1 MAVGKRAHTSRQSRE
16 IRLDDPTA
24 TVPALSPRSALDR
37 YRQISRGLMA
47 TDAACVTIALLIG
60 YYLRYDNR
68 PMPPGESL
76 TVVLA
81 PLLWLAAFQA
91 FGLYAPQHLSPPE
104 EFRRTFGAASVGIVL
119 LVVTSYW
126 SHSELSRLWMGAT
139 WVLALLLELV
149 SRRGWRH
156 YQVKLKGSGRLSF
169 RTLIVGTSAEA
180 GRLAHVLDSP
190 TSGFVPLGYVRGSDP
205 SVSANTLPLL
215 GELEQLQTL
224 IRDHAANCLFVASS
238 ALTFED
244 ISWVAQAARKEGVE
258 VRVSAN
264 LPRMLTTRL
273 CFQTVGPTIAI
284 SLRPVRLTGRQVM
297 LKRGFDLVV
306 ASIGLVLAAPLFAA
320 IALAVRLS
328 SPGPVFFRQQRV
340 TKDGKVFQMHKFRT
354 MRTGA
359 DRALDTSA
367 PFFKM
372 TSDARLTRVGR
383 LIRRTSLDELPQL
396 WDVLVGNMSL
406 VGPRPLPADQVA
418 ANMELLRER
427 HEVPAG
433 VTGWWQVNGRS
444 SLSPEAALALDRFY
458 IENWSLGLDLYI
470 LLKTFGAVAS
480 GKGAY

>member
-1 MAVGKRAHTSRQSRE
+1 
-16 IRLDDPTA
+16 
-24 TVPALSPRSALDR
+24 
-37 YRQISRGLMA
+37 
-47 TDAACVTIALLIG
+47 
-60 YYLRYDNR
+60 
-68 PMPPGESL
+68 
-76 TVVLA
+76 
-81 PLLWLAAFQA
+81 
-91 FGLYAPQHLSPPE
+91 
-104 EFRRTFGAASVGIVL
+104 
-119 LVVTSYW
+119 
-126 SHSELSRLWMGAT
+126 
-139 WVLALLLELV
+139 
-149 SRRGWRH
+149 
-156 YQVKLKGSGRLSF
+156 
-169 RTLIVGTSAEA
+169 
-180 GRLAHVLDSP
+180 VLDNP
-190 TSGFVPLGYVRGSDP
+190 GSGFVPLGYVRGSDP
-205 SVSANTLPLL
+205 VIWANTLPLL
-215 GELEQLQTL
+215 GDLEQLQSL
-224 IRDHAANCLFVASS
+224 IRNHAADCLFVASS

-264 LPRMLTTRL
+264 LPRMLTSRL
-273 CFQTVGPTIAI
+273 CFQTVGQTIAI

-297 LKRGFDLVV
+297 VKRGFDLVV

-328 SPGPVFFRQQRV
+328 SPGPVFFRQERV

-372 TSDARLTRVGR
+372 AADSPLTRVGR
-383 LIRRTSLDELPQL
+383 FIRRTSLDELPQL

-418 ANMELLRER
+418 ANVELLRER
-427 HEVPAG
+427 HEVLAG
-433 VTGWWQVNGRS
+433 VTGWWQINGRS

-470 LLKTFGAVAS
+470 LLRTFGAVAS